1 MIDLVFILDMTYLA
15 SAQTWA
21 NVRGLATS
29 IVSQMTI
36 GPNNVQ
42 VGVITYG
49 FSATSR
55 FYLNTYTTQAQVVA
69 AINALTLQGDWSNV
83 AAALTEA
90 QNNQFIS
97 ARGDR
102 SNANNVVIL
111 ITPQRADQ
119 NANLVA
125 STAAALR
132 ATGVQIYAVGTNTA
146 DAAELQTI
154 SSPPQ
159 TLNTNYFFVTSDT
172 QLSSLS
178 TTLYSLVCPLSCPGK
193 SNSLLYLLIDL
204 CNNIS

>member
-55 FYLNTYTTQAQVVA
+55 FYLNTYTTQAQVIA

-119 NANLVA
+119 SANLVA

-159 TLNTNYFFVTSDT
+159 TLNNNYFFVTSDT

-193 SNSLLYLLIDL
+193 SNSLLY
-204 CNNIS
+204 

>member
-1 MIDLVFILDMTYLA
+1 VQ
-15 SAQTWA
+15 QTWA